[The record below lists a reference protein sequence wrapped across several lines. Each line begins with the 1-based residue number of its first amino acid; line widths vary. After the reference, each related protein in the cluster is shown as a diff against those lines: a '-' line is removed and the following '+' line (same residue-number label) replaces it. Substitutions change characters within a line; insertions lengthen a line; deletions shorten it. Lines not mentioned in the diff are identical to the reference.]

1 MDLKERIQELCK
13 QKNVSMNK
21 VETDKC
27 YRILRTKRGQNKD
40 IMVEKHPKRTKK
52 DIYFSILCVLFA
64 ICKMARNP
72 LKSRFPAISHP

>member
-40 IMVEKHPKRTKK
+40 IFYQLPKNSVFHVFLAKNGPGSLRGRLSY
-52 DIYFSILCVLFA
+52 DA
-64 ICKMARNP
+64 INASNP
-72 LKSRFPAISHP
+72 AA

>member
-27 YRILRTKRGQNKD
+27 YRILRTK
-40 IMVEKHPKRTKK
+40 PRTK
-52 DIYFSILCVLFA
+52 
-64 ICKMARNP
+64 
-72 LKSRFPAISHP
+72 

>member
-40 IMVEKHPKRTKK
+40 IMVKKHPKRTKK
-52 DIYFSILCVLFA
+52 DIYF
-64 ICKMARNP
+64 
-72 LKSRFPAISHP
+72 

>member
-13 QKNVSMNK
+13 QKNASMNK

-40 IMVEKHPKRTKK
+40 IMVEIHPEKDKKGHLLFNTLRTFQHKG
-52 DIYFSILCVLFA
+52 
-64 ICKMARNP
+64 
-72 LKSRFPAISHP
+72 KS